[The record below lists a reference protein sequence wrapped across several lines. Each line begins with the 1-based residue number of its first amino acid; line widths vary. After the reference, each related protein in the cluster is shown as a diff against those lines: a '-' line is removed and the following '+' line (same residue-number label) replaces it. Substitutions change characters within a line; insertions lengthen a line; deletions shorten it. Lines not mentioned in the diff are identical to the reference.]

1 MNKNLS
7 MSSAEIAEVRAKW
20 FKKWTQRA
28 RHLALFFLSFSEPDQ
43 LGAAVKQ
50 IIIFET
56 ELLALIVSFLL
67 WKNLV
72 NCAPVVF
79 YVDNNSARDVAISA
93 SSRSKLIAGL
103 VEQLLK
109 VEDISSCF
117 CWFARVPSP
126 SNPADAPSRGEVQAL
141 IDNCV
146 PLVDV
151 SDIVSDCMSALSS
164 FLVG

>member
-1 MNKNLS
+1 M
-7 MSSAEIAEVRAKW
+7 IDVP
-20 FKKWTQRA
+20 FPCP
-28 RHLALFFLSFSEPDQ
+28 ALRLQKSEPSGLKSGPKEPGIWPFFFLSFSEPDQ

-50 IIIFET
+50 IIIFEA

-141 IDNCV
+141 IDNCA

-151 SDIVSDCMSALSS
+151 SETLSVIACRH
-164 FLVG
+164 FPAF